1 MFGIKFD
8 DISEADLNNLIDNAI
23 SESST
28 LEFKRELPSW
38 DGGGKHEFLA
48 DASAFANHHGGYI
61 LYGIEESGDG
71 FASKLIPQ
79 EVNADSEC
87 LRMLDILGGNLE
99 PKLSGCKARAIQLSD
114 GGCIVALSI
123 PESWSKPHRV
133 KTNNHFYI
141 REGPRKRQLEIP
153 EIKMAFL
160 NSENPKRKIT
170 DFRADRIGK
179 IISGDGPVKIAEGI
193 VQIMHV
199 VPLQALL
206 TDLSLDIA
214 TVNELR
220 VPVMSSMHG
229 LSSRINLDGVVT
241 HRVITENGSGS
252 YTQIFRNGFV
262 ESVRVFPRSVESGSL
277 ILPSTAYERE
287 IIDYLRELKRTFAA
301 LEINGPIILLY
312 SLLNVKGA
320 QLGVANSFWLDE
332 GTGIFDRNQILLPDV
347 FIENV
352 SVDEG
357 VYLRP
362 LFNLVWNSAGYKES
376 LNYDQRTGIWSGI
389 Q

>member
-1 MFGIKFD
+1 
-8 DISEADLNNLIDNAI
+8 
-23 SESST
+23 
-28 LEFKRELPSW
+28 
-38 DGGGKHEFLA
+38 
-48 DASAFANHHGGYI
+48 
-61 LYGIEESGDG
+61 
-71 FASKLIPQ
+71 
-79 EVNADSEC
+79 
-87 LRMLDILGGNLE
+87 
-99 PKLSGCKARAIQLSD
+99 
-114 GGCIVALSI
+114 
-123 PESWSKPHRV
+123 
-133 KTNNHFYI
+133 
-141 REGPRKRQLEIP
+141 
-153 EIKMAFL
+153 
-160 NSENPKRKIT
+160 
-170 DFRADRIGK
+170 
-179 IISGDGPVKIAEGI
+179 
-193 VQIMHV
+193 MHV

-252 YTQIFRNGFV
+252 YTQIFRNGFF
-262 ESVRVFPRSVESGSL
+262 ESVRVFPRNVESGSL

-376 LNYDQRTGIWSGI
+376 LNYDQRTGIWSGM